1 MKAGADDLFGG
12 GPAPP
17 PPPDP
22 VARLRRLVIAAWAG
36 SLLCCPPV
44 FLPFTS
50 IFSLYVWVRAGEEV
64 ERARQ
69 GVHPPAAGRGLLRL
83 RRLMWG
89 LLLVDCLL
97 MIATLAG
104 GGLLWSWFAPEAVP
118 VP

>member
-22 VARLRRLVIAAWAG
+22 VARLRRLVFAAWG
-36 SLLCCPPV
+36 SSLLCCPPV

-69 GVHPPAAGRGLLRL
+69 DLYPPGTGVQLLRL

-97 MIATLAG
+97 MVATLAG
-104 GGLLWSWFAPEAVP
+104 GGLLWSLFAPEAAP
-118 VP
+118 AL

>member
-1 MKAGADDLFGG
+1 MKPGADDLFGG

-22 VARLRRLVIAAWAG
+22 VARLRRLVIAAWGA
-36 SLLCCPPV
+36 SLLCCPPI

-50 IFSLYVWVRAGEEV
+50 MFSLYVWVRAGEEV

-69 GVHPPAAGRGLLRL
+69 GVHPAAAGPRLLRL

-97 MIATLAG
+97 MVATLAG
-104 GGLLWSWFAPEAVP
+104 GGLLWSMFAPETP
-118 VP
+118 PPQ